1 MMSPTLEGCSP
12 TAESPPAFSTL
23 GAIDRIGEAFCQSA
37 QNLRCITDV
46 QRFRAFRMQCL
57 RTTLSIVDACQ
68 VPSHSVVSVRLKR
81 LDSIRRKLGRPNT
94 NFTLGRLDDVV
105 GVRVICQ
112 SLFDARTFSDRIST
126 SPYFYRLKDY
136 VTTPAETGYRGIHHI
151 VRFKQPVTTT
161 ATVRVRFEVQARTY
175 LQHRWAVWSEAHGE
189 GVKLGLGTG
198 EEREQLSAVSAEL
211 AQWESGNHATRQV
224 ELPMYSGGYSIA
236 VCFRPPFGPVTPYYF
251 DDDVQN
257 AVAWLNFLE
266 STYQAERGNVLLLA
280 GASRT
285 VSINRL
291 LRLTHPLFTGVRVV
305 DPRYWMPSLS
315 S

>member
-1 MMSPTLEGCSP
+1 MRSSTLEGCAP
-12 TAESPPAFSTL
+12 GAESLPSLSTL
-23 GAIDRIGEAFCQSA
+23 GAIDRIGQAFCHSA
-37 QNLRCITDV
+37 QSLQCIADV
-46 QRFRAFRMQCL
+46 QRFRSFRMQCL
-57 RTTLSIVDACQ
+57 RTTLAIVDDCQ
-68 VPSHSVVSVRLKR
+68 VPSHAVVSVRLKR

-94 NFTLGRLDDVV
+94 NFTLGRLDDVI
-105 GVRVICQ
+105 GVRVICH
-112 SLFDARTFSDRIST
+112 SLLAVKEFSGRIAT

-136 VTTPAETGYRGIHHI
+136 VTTPAATGYRGIHHI
-151 VRFKQPVTTT
+151 MRFKQPVTPT
-161 ATVRVRFEVQARTY
+161 ATVSVRFEVQARTY

-189 GVKLGLGTG
+189 GAKLGLGTG
-198 EEREQLSAVSAEL
+198 EEQEQLRAVSEEL
-211 AQWESGNHATRQV
+211 AQWETDNRETRQV
-224 ELPMYSGGYSIA
+224 QLPMYSGGYSIA

-305 DPRYWMPSLS
+305 DPRYWKPSPS
-315 S
+315 A